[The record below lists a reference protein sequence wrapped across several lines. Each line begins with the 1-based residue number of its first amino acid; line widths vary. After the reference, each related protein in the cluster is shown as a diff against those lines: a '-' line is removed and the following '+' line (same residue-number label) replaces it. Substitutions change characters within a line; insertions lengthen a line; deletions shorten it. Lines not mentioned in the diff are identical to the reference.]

1 MLLGIAIAVVVL
13 LLFIALLPPKKRE
26 KLTDFQQAAVG
37 IVRPDN
43 YAVVNL
49 RRQQLEEETEV
60 IADEYRRRAE
70 EVWLEE
76 VRGKA
81 AGLFAREPAGTN
93 QTSKSDPTDK
103 KAKA

>member
-26 KLTDFQQAAVG
+26 KLTEFQQAAVG
-37 IVRPDN
+37 VVRAESYPTI
-43 YAVVNL
+43 NL

-81 AGLFAREPAGTN
+81 AGLFAREPAGAS
-93 QTSKSDPTDK
+93 QTSQSDPPDK